1 MAISPL
7 RRFWAWL
14 LTPPDEVLA
23 DAARDGEALVARVR
37 TWLTLIFL
45 TIPLFSLAADP
56 AGEEHWVGLAL
67 ASVALLSALLLER
80 TVARGLHRPMLPYL
94 TAVADVSIVSLGL
107 LAFWLIDM
115 PIVTVNSRVVFEIYL
130 LAIAATSLRYSPQVC
145 AVSGATA
152 MVQYLL
158 LSVLIQLA
166 ASPESLSRDQ
176 PDYGGFDWTTQ
187 IARLILLFGM
197 TILALAIVSRTTR
210 LRRQSTFDRLTGL
223 FNRAYVEEYLGPE
236 LLRTSRE
243 GAPLIVAMLDVDK
256 FKPFNDSYGHAAGDA
271 ALRQLAE
278 QLRGTLRRSDVIA
291 RFGGEEIV
299 VVMPGTR
306 LPAALEKLEEL
317 RIAIGLK
324 PIVLPRGG
332 TGRITVSI
340 GVAAYPDD
348 GREAETLLDVADSR
362 LYAAKEAGRNRVV
375 AS

>member
-1 MAISPL
+1 
-7 RRFWAWL
+7 
-14 LTPPDEVLA
+14 
-23 DAARDGEALVARVR
+23 
-37 TWLTLIFL
+37 
-45 TIPLFSLAADP
+45 
-56 AGEEHWVGLAL
+56 
-67 ASVALLSALLLER
+67 
-80 TVARGLHRPMLPYL
+80 
-94 TAVADVSIVSLGL
+94 
-107 LAFWLIDM
+107 
-115 PIVTVNSRVVFEIYL
+115 
-130 LAIAATSLRYSPQVC
+130 
-145 AVSGATA
+145 

-158 LSVLIQLA
+158 LSVLIQTA
-166 ASPESLSRDQ
+166 ASPESLSRDA
-176 PDYGGFDWTTQ
+176 PDYGGFDWATQ

-243 GAPLIVAMLDVDK
+243 GAPVIVAMLDVDK

-278 QLRGTLRRSDVIA
+278 QLRGTLRRGDVIA

-324 PIVLPRGG
+324 PIALPRGG

-340 GVAAYPDD
+340 GVAAYPED